1 MKMIIADLDGTLV
14 SKKYMSESTK
24 ETIQWLQQQGYIFT
38 LATGRHKDAV
48 RPLVESLNI
57 EYPVICTNGS
67 LIYDFK
73 TRTVL
78 HQDTLDPFAIEEALK
93 ILDQYEADYLLYTTE
108 SIVSTKMAKQKLE
121 SKIGAFDSL
130 VVEQCEWQPYI
141 DLGLLKILVIEQDEI
156 KFKNLRKSLE
166 TLKGVYVLSSQPT
179 FIDIG
184 NEIANKGRALEKLTS
199 RLGIAL
205 KDVLSIGDQ
214 ENDLTMIEK
223 AGVGVAMGDAEEIL
237 KEKADFVTK
246 PFLEDGF
253 VHAINTY
260 IKNHK

>member
-38 LATGRHKDAV
+38 FATGRHKDAV

-57 EYPVICTNGS
+57 EYPVICTNGAF
-67 LIYDFK
+67 IYDFK

-93 ILDQYEADYLLYTTE
+93 ILDQSEADYLLYTTE
-108 SIVSTKMAKQKLE
+108 SIVSSKMAKQKLE

-199 RLGIAL
+199 ILGIAL